1 MNGCSLDPHVVGN
14 VLEGIFL
21 QLQSFCSF
29 LFSHIKRDGNKPT
42 HLLAQHAKFVHDF
55 EAWVEEAPRLLE
67 LVVAFDV
74 VVCCI

>member
-1 MNGCSLDPHVVGN
+1 MNGCSLDPHVVAN

-21 QLQSFCSF
+21 QLQPFCSF
-29 LFSHIKRDGNKPT
+29 LFSHIKRDGNKPA

-55 EAWVEEAPRLLE
+55 KAWVEEAPRLLE
-67 LVVAFDV
+67 LFVAFDV

>member
-1 MNGCSLDPHVVGN
+1 MNGCSLDPHVVAN

-29 LFSHIKRDGNKPT
+29 LFSHIKRDGNKLA

-55 EAWVEEAPRLLE
+55 EAWDEEAPRFLE
-67 LVVAFDV
+67 PVVASDV
-74 VVCCI
+74 VVGYI